1 MSWTEIA
8 GFVTGA
14 VSVWLYVRQNVWAW
28 PIGIA
33 NSVCW
38 LVLFWASRLYLDAAL
53 QLVYIGLGVAGW
65 YWWLRGGERPGDL
78 PVART
83 RRREVLALTGVG
95 LVGTLGLWWAMAAVS
110 DVLPL
115 PDAATTV
122 VSLIAQYMLTRK
134 LLGNWWCWIAVDAA
148 YIVMYTSQH
157 LYLTAALQPLFIAMC
172 VTGWRRWLSDL
183 RDTDLRDAAR
193 TADTATAVV
202 R

>member
-8 GFVTGA
+8 GFLTGA

-28 PIGIA
+28 PVGIA
-33 NSVCW
+33 NSVFW
-38 LVLFWASRLYLDAAL
+38 LVLFWESRLYLDAGL

-65 YWWLRGGERPGDL
+65 YWWLRGGERPGEL
-78 PVART
+78 PVTRT
-83 RRREVLALTGVG
+83 RRGEALALAAAAVA
-95 LVGTLGLWWAMAAVS
+95 GTLALWWAMVAAS
-110 DVLPL
+110 DALPL

-134 LLGNWWCWIAVDAA
+134 LLGTWWCWIAVDLA
-148 YIVMYTSQH
+148 YIVMYSSQH

-172 VTGWRRWLSDL
+172 VAGWRRWRAS
-183 RDTDLRDAAR
+183 LRDATL
-193 TADTATAVV
+193 TADVAPAVA

>member
-28 PIGIA
+28 PVGIV
-33 NSVCW
+33 NSACW
-38 LVLFWASRLYLDAAL
+38 LVLFSASRLYLDAGL
-53 QLVYIGLGVAGW
+53 QLVYIGLSVAGW
-65 YWWLRGGERPGDL
+65 YWWLRGGERPGEL

-83 RRREVLALTGVG
+83 RRREVLALAGVG
-95 LVGTLGLWWAMAAVS
+95 LGGTLGLWWAMAAVS
-110 DVLPL
+110 DALPL

-172 VTGWRRWLSDL
+172 VAGWRRWRSDL
-183 RDTDLRDAAR
+183 RGADLIAGTAA
-193 TADTATAVV
+193 AVA

>member
-8 GFVTGA
+8 GFGTGA

-28 PIGIA
+28 PVGIA

-38 LVLFWASRLYLDAAL
+38 LVLFWASRLYLDAGL
-53 QLVYIGLGVAGW
+53 QLVYIGLSVAGW
-65 YWWLRGGERPGDL
+65 YWWLRGGERPGRL

-83 RRREVLALTGVG
+83 RRREALVLAGVG
-95 LVGTLGLWWAMAAVS
+95 LVGTAGLWWAMAAVS
-110 DVLPL
+110 DALPL

-148 YIVMYTSQH
+148 YILMYTSQH

-172 VTGWRRWLSDL
+172 VAGWHRW
-183 RDTDLRDAAR
+183 RTDLRGAAW
-193 TADTATAVV
+193 TADTAAAVA

>member
-1 MSWTEIA
+1 MSWTEVA

-28 PIGIA
+28 PVGIA
-33 NSVCW
+33 NSMCW

-53 QLVYIGLGVAGW
+53 QLVYIGLSVAGW
-65 YWWLRGGERPGDL
+65 YWWLRGGERPGEL

-83 RRREVLALTGVG
+83 RRREMLALTGVG

-172 VTGWRRWLSDL
+172 MAGWRRW
-183 RDTDLRDAAR
+183 RTDLPDAVR
-193 TADTATAVV
+193 TADTAAAVA